1 MIERRIKGEY
11 YTCCERK
18 NKAGILY
25 SLAGDWRPIEVLL
38 ITHPSTT
45 IKALKGTIFFGH
57 IIKLTSRI
65 FSGHE
70 ALVQHHEI
78 KIQPSNK

>member
-38 ITHPSTT
+38 ITHPST
-45 IKALKGTIFFGH
+45 IKAIISNQRHDFFGH

-70 ALVQHHEI
+70 ALVEHHGDYTA
-78 KIQPSNK
+78 KQ

>member
-1 MIERRIKGEY
+1 MIERKIKGEY

-38 ITHPSTT
+38 ITHPST

-57 IIKLTSRI
+57 IIKLKTYEPY
-65 FSGHE
+65 F
-70 ALVQHHEI
+70 
-78 KIQPSNK
+78 